1 MYSFIDQRAAN
12 QANPAVIM
20 HSLENKGVLRME
32 KSKQEPNKSTKDS
45 DIAEDTS
52 VAKSE
57 NKDTGRRLKDSVALK
72 NPTRKLNLER
82 RVPSDER
89 RVDVDPR
96 YRGPTRRYTIDSRV
110 KLKDR
115 RDKD

>member
-1 MYSFIDQRAAN
+1 
-12 QANPAVIM
+12 
-20 HSLENKGVLRME
+20 ME
-32 KSKQEPNKSTKDS
+32 KSKKEPNKSTKDS

-52 VAKSE
+52 VVKSE
-57 NKDTGRRLKDSVALK
+57 NKDTGRRLKDTVALK
-72 NPTRKLNLER
+72 NSTRKLNLER

-89 RVDVDPR
+89 RGDTDLR
-96 YRGPTRRYTIDSRV
+96 YKGPARRYTVDSRV